1 MDTGTAL
8 AMLSAQLTRVKGDLR
23 AILRA
28 RAISTATVR
37 IAKQNLAFTF
47 PYSALGILIAAG
59 VLYPVSGLLLSPMV
73 AALVITLSSVP
84 VITNA
89 LRLAKAPFAATLIQ

>member
-1 MDTGTAL
+1 
-8 AMLSAQLTRVKGDLR
+8 MLSAQLTLVKGDLR
-23 AILRA
+23 TTLGA

-37 IAKQNLAFTF
+37 IAKQNLTFTF

-59 VLYPVSGLLLSPMV
+59 VLYPVSGLPLSPMV
-73 AALVITLSSVP
+73 AALFITLSSVP

-89 LRLAKAPFAATLIQ
+89 LRLAKATLAATLIQ